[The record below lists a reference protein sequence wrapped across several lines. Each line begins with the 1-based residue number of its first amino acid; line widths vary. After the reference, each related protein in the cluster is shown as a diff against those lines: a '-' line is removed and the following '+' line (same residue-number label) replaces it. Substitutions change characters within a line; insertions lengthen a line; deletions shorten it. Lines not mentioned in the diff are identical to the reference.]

1 MRGSTAGPDRG
12 GISSSASRA
21 RVRGREWVFPLL
33 VATALVLIA
42 SIPYGVAYR
51 TVPESERFMG
61 LIGRDGIDD
70 NNVYLGLMRQAADG
84 RLLFTNNFTSEPNPP
99 ALFNIA
105 YLALGRFAGATGLSV
120 DAVHRLFG
128 AGSIVLLVVVAYAF
142 IATAIRKPWYRRMA
156 LVLACFGV
164 GFLWVA
170 RLLSRLLGHPLKT
183 IDSWLVELN
192 LFHAMLVYPH
202 FVFAAA
208 LMVASLLLLLKAERE
223 GGLAPA
229 LFGGVFGMVL
239 AATHTFEMVVLLPAA
254 VTYVVLQWM
263 ARERR
268 PSFRQWIALAMVVGL
283 PVPVLV
289 LNRWTLSRE
298 PMWGNTVN
306 RLDFYT
312 PDLFHVALGL
322 GASFFI
328 AIVTFDGFLRTDRS
342 QGEQMAKAWLL
353 VALALAY
360 VPIFNWR
367 FHLLNGLQLP
377 LAILATQGLRRT
389 LFRAIL
395 RRRRSSAA
403 LRLPQALQGRPAVLA
418 AAGLTI
424 VVCCLSGV
432 NLVLSYCH
440 EAARI
445 EDPTYLPEDEVA
457 AIEWMDREVPREAL
471 VLSAYPTGNY
481 IPRLSGQRVF
491 LGEDKLTEAAPSR
504 TDDVAGFFQP
514 QWSDQER
521 LDLLR
526 RFGVNYVFHGP
537 AERRVG
543 DYDPSGAPFLQTVHT
558 VGSVQI
564 YRVVDPEQ
572 AVDRA
577 ASEAPHGGAKP

>member
-1 MRGSTAGPDRG
+1 M
-12 GISSSASRA
+12 
-21 RVRGREWVFPLL
+21 
-33 VATALVLIA
+33 
-42 SIPYGVAYR
+42 GV
-51 TVPESERFMG
+51 
-61 LIGRDGIDD
+61 IGRDGIDD

-84 RLLFTNNFTSEPNPP
+84 RLLFTNNFTSERNPP
-99 ALFNIA
+99 ALFNIT
-105 YLALGRFAGATGLSV
+105 YLALGWFAGMTGLSV

-128 AGSIVLLVVVAYAF
+128 AGSIVLLVGVAYAF
-142 IATAIRKPWYRRMA
+142 IATAIRKIWYRRMA
-156 LVLACFGV
+156 LVLACFGG
-164 GFLWVA
+164 GFLWMA
-170 RLLSRLLGHPLKT
+170 RLLSRLVGHPLKT

-202 FVFAAA
+202 FVFSAA
-208 LMVASLLLLLKAERE
+208 LMVAAFVLLLKSERE
-223 GGLAPA
+223 GGLVPA
-229 LFGGVFGMVL
+229 LFGGLLGMVL
-239 AATHTFEMVVLLPAA
+239 SATHTFEMVVLMPAA
-254 VTYVVLQWM
+254 VTYVLLQWM
-263 ARERR
+263 ATERL
-268 PSFRQWIALAMVVGL
+268 PSFRRWIALALVVGL

-289 LNRWTLSRE
+289 LNKWTLSSE

-312 PDLFHVALGL
+312 PDLFHIAIGL

-328 AIVTFDGFLRTDRS
+328 AVLTFDGFLRTDRS
-342 QGEQMAKAWLL
+342 QGEQMAKVWLV
-353 VALALAY
+353 VALAVAY
-360 VPIFNWR
+360 VPMFNWR
-367 FHLLNGLQLP
+367 WHLLNGVQIP

-395 RRRRSSAA
+395 RRRRSTAA
-403 LRLPQALQGRPAVLA
+403 LRALQGRPTVLA

-440 EAARI
+440 EAVLVQ
-445 EDPTYLPEDEVA
+445 DPTYLPEDEVK
-457 AIEWMDREVPREAL
+457 AIEWMDLEVPREAL

-491 LGEDKLTEAAPSR
+491 LGEDKLTEAASSR
-504 TDDVAGFFQP
+504 IADVEGFFQP

-543 DYDPSGAPFLQTVHT
+543 DYDPSGAPFLRAVHT

-564 YRVVDPEQ
+564 YQVVDPGQ
-572 AVDRA
+572 TVDRT
-577 ASEAPHGGAKP
+577 ASEPRAGGGQP

>member
-1 MRGSTAGPDRG
+1 
-12 GISSSASRA
+12 
-21 RVRGREWVFPLL
+21 
-33 VATALVLIA
+33 
-42 SIPYGVAYR
+42 
-51 TVPESERFMG
+51 
-61 LIGRDGIDD
+61 
-70 NNVYLGLMRQAADG
+70 
-84 RLLFTNNFTSEPNPP
+84 
-99 ALFNIA
+99 
-105 YLALGRFAGATGLSV
+105 
-120 DAVHRLFG
+120 
-128 AGSIVLLVVVAYAF
+128 
-142 IATAIRKPWYRRMA
+142 MA
-156 LVLACFGV
+156 LVLACFGA

-170 RLLSRLLGHPLKT
+170 RLLSRLVGHPLKT

-208 LMVASLLLLLKAERE
+208 LMVASFLLMLKSERE
-223 GGLAPA
+223 GGLVPA
-229 LFGGVFGMVL
+229 LFGGLLGMVL

-254 VTYVVLQWM
+254 VTYVLLQWM
-263 ARERR
+263 ATERL
-268 PSFRQWIALAMVVGL
+268 PSIRQWSALALVVGL

-289 LNRWTLSRE
+289 LNRWTLSHE

-312 PDLFHVALGL
+312 PDLFHLAIGL

-328 AIVTFDGFLRTDRS
+328 AVLTFDGFLRTDRR
-342 QGEQMAKAWLL
+342 QGEQMAKAWLV

-360 VPIFNWR
+360 VPMFNWR
-367 FHLLNGLQLP
+367 FHLVNGIQIP

-395 RRRRSSAA
+395 RRRRSSGA
-403 LRLPQALQGRPAVLA
+403 RYLPRALQGRPAVLA

-424 VVCCLSGV
+424 AVCCLSGV

-440 EAARI
+440 EATLI
-445 EDPTYLPEDEVA
+445 SDPTYLPEDEVE
-457 AIEWMDREVPREAL
+457 AIEWMGREVPREAL

-504 TDDVAGFFQP
+504 SADVAGFFQP

-543 DYDPSGAPFLQTVHT
+543 SYDPSGAPFLRTVHA

-564 YRVVDPEQ
+564 YQVVDPGQ
-572 AVDRA
+572 TVDRA
-577 ASEAPHGGAKP
+577 ATGSRAGGGQP